1 MDCQK
6 CHELLSDFLDNS
18 LTGDDS
24 NLLSVHLK
32 ECLSCDE
39 VRRELGEITALA
51 RTDYAEQY
59 APRNGRALWLRIRE
73 QVEEDMDWAEQ
84 AAQIPTRQTVVNP
97 ASLHATQ
104 ESWWSRIWN
113 ARWEV
118 SAPQTA
124 AFASVMLVVAMITA
138 FGLNGN
144 RTPLDEADATATTT
158 ISSGVAS
165 RSLANSQ
172 MNFVGGDNLATDAAS
187 QARRNTYEDYVR
199 QQQAE
204 AEYWMQRVET
214 RKARF
219 TPQLLDSY
227 ERSLASLDQTVTDS
241 LDELRR
247 NPQDEISVEILSH
260 ALQEKAELLKEF
272 SEF

>member
-24 NLLSVHLK
+24 NLLNAHLK

-59 APRNGRALWLRIRE
+59 APHNGRALWLRIRE

-84 AAQIPTRQTVVNP
+84 AAQTSTRQTAINP
-97 ASLHATQ
+97 ASRRATH
-104 ESWWSRIWN
+104 ESWWSRLWN
-113 ARWEV
+113 ARWEI

-124 AFASVMLVVAMITA
+124 AFASVMLIVAMITA

-144 RTPLDEADATATTT
+144 RASVDEADATATTAG
-158 ISSGVAS
+158 SAP
-165 RSLANSQ
+165 RSFAAPQ
-172 MNFVGGDNLATDAAS
+172 MNFVGSNVADGNS
-187 QARRNTYEDYVR
+187 PQARRITYEDYVR

-219 TPQLLDSY
+219 TPQLRDSY
-227 ERSLASLDQTVTDS
+227 ERSLASLDQTVSES

>member
-39 VRRELGEITALA
+39 AHRELGDITALA
-51 RTDYAEQY
+51 RTDYAETY
-59 APRNGRALWLRIRE
+59 APHNSRTLWLRIRE
-73 QVEEDMDWAEQ
+73 QVEGDVDWAEQ
-84 AAQIPTRQTVVNP
+84 AAQTLTHQTTVNP
-97 ASLHATQ
+97 TSRYLTH
-104 ESWWSRIWN
+104 ESWWSRVWN

-144 RTPLDEADATATTT
+144 RTSLDEADATTT
-158 ISSGVAS
+158 SDVAS
-165 RSLANSQ
+165 RNFAAPQ
-172 MNFVGGDNLATDAAS
+172 MNLVGNSSATS
-187 QARRNTYEDYVR
+187 PQARRIGYEDYVR

-204 AEYWMQRVET
+204 AEYWMQRVAT

-227 ERSLASLDQTVTDS
+227 ERSLASLDQTVAES

-247 NPQDEISVEILSH
+247 NPQDEISVEILNH

>member
-24 NLLSVHLK
+24 KMLSVHLK

-39 VRRELGEITALA
+39 AHRELGEIAALA

-59 APRNGRALWLRIRE
+59 APHNSRALWLRIRE
-73 QVEEDMDWAEQ
+73 EVEGDMDWAQ
-84 AAQIPTRQTVVNP
+84 QSAAQT
-97 ASLHATQ
+97 ATQ
-104 ESWWSRIWN
+104 QTTFTPATHHVAQASWWSRVWN
-113 ARWEV
+113 ARWEI
-118 SAPQTA
+118 SLPQTA
-124 AFASVMLVVAMITA
+124 AFASVMLIVAMITA

-144 RTPLDEADATATTT
+144 RASVDEADSTMTT
-158 ISSGVAS
+158 SGVPS
-165 RSLANSQ
+165 RNFAAPQ
-172 MNFVGGDNLATDAAS
+172 MNLIGSDTSAP
-187 QARRNTYEDYVR
+187 QARRIGYEDYVR

-227 ERSLASLDQTVTDS
+227 ERSLASLDQTVAES

-247 NPQDEISVEILSH
+247 NPQDEISVEILNH